1 MAGKDQSRNLKQPGG
16 DTGMYVIGA
25 ILALFVSIAWI
36 ARICVLV
43 ADRIAG
49 SETELTWN
57 PTTIWLHIGKGE
69 MPWGGTETVIA
80 ICITAFLGV
89 MAILW
94 MWADGK
100 SSKKKKR
107 TRVDSA
113 TQHLASKKDIQTL
126 SKKSVATVAE
136 RLYGKEFSAENPG
149 LRFGHEVSTGIGL
162 YGGWEDLH
170 LIMAGPRVGKT
181 TSSVIPAIVEA
192 PGPVVTTSNKRDI
205 VTDTIALTKTRGTPW
220 VFDPQGITNG
230 LGEKWY
236 YDPLSYIRAE
246 ADNMDAAA
254 ASLSGIF
261 AAPYMRDSGGDNYF
275 PSSARNLLT
284 GLLLIAAIEN
294 RPISDVLIWASDAR
308 NQEPVEKLAAYPQWS
323 FWRKTIQSLYNLTE
337 KTRDG
342 VFGQA
347 QNMVSVF
354 SRSEVQRWVEPGHGG
369 REFRPEEFVRSS
381 GDTLYLLSKE
391 GPRSVGI
398 ITTILTVAVME
409 AAEAYGQQ
417 QPNGRLPVPMVCPLD
432 ETANTVL
439 WQELPNV
446 VSHYGSRGIILM
458 TYLQSYSQGINLWG
472 KEKMEAL
479 WSATTIKCIGGGI
492 DDDELT
498 KRMSELIG
506 AHEEYQKS
514 ASRAAGSP
522 AQISRSIR
530 EKQTLTP
537 AEIASLPRGRWLVR
551 AVGRRPMLAASEPF
565 WERNWDKETQA
576 LLSKTS

>member
-1 MAGKDQSRNLKQPGG
+1 MAGKDQSRNLKQPSSDRGI
-16 DTGMYVIGA
+16 YVLA
-25 ILALFVSIAWI
+25 AVLALFVGMAWI
-36 ARICVLV
+36 ARLCVQIV
-43 ADRIAG
+43 HRMAG
-49 SETELTWN
+49 TEPDLTWN
-57 PTTIWLHIGKGE
+57 PTTIWLYIFQGKF
-69 MPWGGTETVIA
+69 PWGTTETILA
-80 ICITAFLGV
+80 ICMGAFL
-89 MAILW
+89 AIMIGLW
-94 MWADGK
+94 VWAG
-100 SSKKKKR
+100 SGSKKKRKS

-126 SKKSVATVAE
+126 SKKAVAESTE
-136 RLYGKEFSAENPG
+136 RLYGQEFAEKSPG

-192 PGPVVTTSNKRDI
+192 PGPVVTTSNKPDI
-205 VTDTIALTKTRGTPW
+205 VTDTIALTSKRGTAW
-220 VFDPQGITNG
+220 VFDPQEITNG
-230 LGEKWY
+230 VGEKWY
-236 YDPLSYIRAE
+236 YDPLSYIRTE

-261 AAPYMRDSGGDNYF
+261 AGPYMRDNGGDNYF

-284 GLLLIAAIEN
+284 GLLLAAALEN
-294 RPISDVLIWASDAR
+294 RPISDVLLWASDAR
-308 NQEPVEKLAAYPQWS
+308 NQEPVELLAGYQMVILA
-323 FWRKTIQSLYNLTE
+323 KTIQSLYNLTE
-337 KTRDG
+337 KTQTVSSARHKHG
-342 VFGQA
+342 VGILA
-347 QNMVSVF
+347 LRSPTLGRTR
-354 SRSEVQRWVEPGHGG
+354 SRWQR
-369 REFRPEEFVRSS
+369 VRS
-381 GDTLYLLSKE
+381 GRIRALEGRYLYLLSKE

-479 WSATTIKCIGGGI
+479 WSATTIK
-492 DDDELT
+492 
-498 KRMSELIG
+498 
-506 AHEEYQKS
+506 A
-514 ASRAAGSP
+514 
-522 AQISRSIR
+522 
-530 EKQTLTP
+530 
-537 AEIASLPRGRWLVR
+537 
-551 AVGRRPMLAASEPF
+551 LAAVSTMMNSPRECQ
-565 WERNWDKETQA
+565 N
-576 LLSKTS
+576 

>member
-1 MAGKDQSRNLKQPGG
+1 MAGKDQSRNLKQPSSDRGI
-16 DTGMYVIGA
+16 YVLA
-25 ILALFVSIAWI
+25 AVLALFVGMAWI
-36 ARICVLV
+36 ARLCVQIV
-43 ADRIAG
+43 HRMAG
-49 SETELTWN
+49 TEPDLTWN
-57 PTTIWLHIGKGE
+57 PTTIWLYIFQGKF
-69 MPWGGTETVIA
+69 PWGTTETILA
-80 ICITAFLGV
+80 ICMGAFL
-89 MAILW
+89 AIMIGLW
-94 MWADGK
+94 VWAG
-100 SSKKKKR
+100 SGSKKKRKS

-126 SKKSVATVAE
+126 SKKAVAESTE
-136 RLYGKEFSAENPG
+136 RLYGQEFAEKSPG

-192 PGPVVTTSNKRDI
+192 PGPVVTTSNKPDI
-205 VTDTIALTKTRGTPW
+205 VTDTIALTSKRGTAW
-220 VFDPQGITNG
+220 VFEPQGITNG
-230 LGEKWY
+230 VGEKWY
-236 YDPLSYIRAE
+236 YDPLSYIRTE

-261 AAPYMRDSGGDNYF
+261 AGPYMRDNGGDNYF

-284 GLLLIAAIEN
+284 GLLLAAALEN
-294 RPISDVLIWASDAR
+294 RPISDVLLWASDAR
-308 NQEPVEKLAAYPQWS
+308 NQEPVELLAGYHQWS

-369 REFRPEEFVRSS
+369 KEFVPEEFVRSK

-506 AHEEYQKS
+506 VHEEYQRS
-514 ASRAAGSP
+514 ASHSAGSP
-522 AQISRSIR
+522 AQVSRSIR

-551 AVGRRPMLAASEPF
+551 AVGRRPILAASEPF
-565 WERNWDKETQA
+565 WERDWDKKTKQ
-576 LLSKTS
+576 LLSSK

>member
-25 ILALFVSIAWI
+25 ILALFVGIAWI

-43 ADRIAG
+43 ADRITD

-192 PGPVVTTSNKRDI
+192 PGPVVTTSNKPDI

-246 ADNMDAAA
+246 
-254 ASLSGIF
+254 
-261 AAPYMRDSGGDNYF
+261 
-275 PSSARNLLT
+275 
-284 GLLLIAAIEN
+284 E
-294 RPISDVLIWASDAR
+294 
-308 NQEPVEKLAAYPQWS
+308 
-323 FWRKTIQSLYNLTE
+323 TI
-337 KTRDG
+337 R
-342 VFGQA
+342 
-347 QNMVSVF
+347 
-354 SRSEVQRWVEPGHGG
+354 
-369 REFRPEEFVRSS
+369 
-381 GDTLYLLSKE
+381 
-391 GPRSVGI
+391 
-398 ITTILTVAVME
+398 
-409 AAEAYGQQ
+409 
-417 QPNGRLPVPMVCPLD
+417 
-432 ETANTVL
+432 
-439 WQELPNV
+439 
-446 VSHYGSRGIILM
+446 
-458 TYLQSYSQGINLWG
+458 
-472 KEKMEAL
+472 
-479 WSATTIKCIGGGI
+479 
-492 DDDELT
+492 
-498 KRMSELIG
+498 
-506 AHEEYQKS
+506 
-514 ASRAAGSP
+514 
-522 AQISRSIR
+522 
-530 EKQTLTP
+530 
-537 AEIASLPRGRWLVR
+537 
-551 AVGRRPMLAASEPF
+551 
-565 WERNWDKETQA
+565 
-576 LLSKTS
+576 

>member
-1 MAGKDQSRNLKQPGG
+1 MAGKDQARNLRQPGN
-16 DTGMYVIGA
+16 DTGMYVIAGILGA
-25 ILALFVSIAWI
+25 FVTVAW
-36 ARICVLV
+36 AAQFCVLV
-43 ADRIAG
+43 ANKINGTPR
-49 SETELTWN
+49 SLTWN
-57 PTTIWLHIGKGE
+57 PTTIMLHIAQGKLQ
-69 MPWGGTETVIA
+69 WGGTQTVVA
-80 ICITAFLGV
+80 LMLAFIVLL
-89 MAILW
+89 ILFLW
-94 MWADGK
+94 LSGGK
-100 SSKKKKR
+100 KSKKGQR

-113 TQHLASKKDIQTL
+113 TKHLASKKDISTL
-126 SKKSVATVAE
+126 SKKAVASSAE
-136 RLYGKEFSAENPG
+136 RLYTKEFAEAHPG
-149 LRFGHEVSTGIGL
+149 LRIGHEVSTGIGL

-170 LIMAGPRVGKT
+170 LVMAGPRVGKT

-192 PGPVVTTSNKRDI
+192 PGPVVTTSNKPDI
-205 VTDTIALTKTRGTPW
+205 VTDTIALTSQRGTPW
-220 VFDPQGITNG
+220 VFDPQGITTIDTQH
-230 LGEKWY
+230 WY
-236 YDPLSYIRAE
+236 YDPLSYIRADE
-246 ADNMDAAA
+246 NNMDAAA
-254 ASLSGIF
+254 AALAGIF
-261 AAPYMRDSGGDNYF
+261 AAPYMRDNGGDNYF

-284 GLLLIAAIEN
+284 GLMLIAAIQQ
-294 RPISDVLIWASDAR
+294 RPISDVLLWASDAR
-308 NQEPVEKLAAYPQWS
+308 NTEPVELLAQYPKWS
-323 FWRKTIQSLYNLTE
+323 FWKKTLQSLYNLTE

-354 SRSEVQRWVEPGHGG
+354 ARAEVQRWVESGHGG
-369 REFRPEEFVRSS
+369 QEFVPEDFVRSQ

-409 AAEAYGQQ
+409 AAESYGQQ
-417 QPNGRLPVPMVCPLD
+417 QENGRLPVPMVCPLD

-498 KRMSELIG
+498 KRLSELIG
-506 AHEEYQKS
+506 VHEEYQRS
-514 ASRAAGSP
+514 SSHTSGSP

-537 AEIASLPRGRWLVR
+537 AEIASLPKGRWIVR
-551 AVGRRPMLAASEPF
+551 AVGRRPMLAAAEPF
-565 WERNWDKETQA
+565 WERDWNQGTTA
-576 LLSKTS
+576 LIGKK